1 MKKLI
6 SAVVPCYNEEES
18 LPLFYRRIRSVAET
32 LPEADFEFVFVD
44 DGSRD
49 GTLRILREL
58 DSAAPGALR
67 SMRSSAGSPATPP
80 RVCVPGNSASIRAN
94 IAPGR
99 WAAPSDPLSGQDRL
113 T

>member
-58 DSAAPGALR
+58 AKEDARVRYLSFSRNFGRIRRSTSSTCSAFWER
-67 SMRSSAGSPATPP
+67 
-80 RVCVPGNSASIRAN
+80 ASTTA
-94 IAPGR
+94 
-99 WAAPSDPLSGQDRL
+99 
-113 T
+113 